1 MPIISVRDNQNKW
14 KTKEKGE
21 TQMKT
26 HKRET
31 QKINKEEKN
40 KGVMQ
45 AIVKGPELY
54 DFAVHLR

>member
-1 MPIISVRDNQNKW
+1 
-14 KTKEKGE
+14 
-21 TQMKT
+21 MKT

-45 AIVKGPELY
+45 AIVNGRELY
-54 DFAVHLR
+54 HFAVHLR

>member
-1 MPIISVRDNQNKW
+1 M
-14 KTKEKGE
+14 
-21 TQMKT
+21 QMKI